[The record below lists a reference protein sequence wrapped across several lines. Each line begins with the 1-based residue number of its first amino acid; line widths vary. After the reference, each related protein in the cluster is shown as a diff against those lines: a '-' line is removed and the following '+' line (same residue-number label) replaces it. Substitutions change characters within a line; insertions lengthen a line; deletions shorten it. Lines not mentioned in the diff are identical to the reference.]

1 MSAPTIY
8 TDLEQGSPEWL
19 QARCGVVTASVI
31 GQLISSSAPGPGL
44 YVCSE
49 CFADVGEPCMSMARK
64 EPKPIKTFHGARH
77 VEAEKNAATS
87 APVLTVAT
95 SDKAQAAIL
104 RLAAERISGHVEE
117 TFTTWDMQR
126 GHDDEPKARDEY
138 EQRNNVTVDE
148 IGFMTRTIDGVTIGY
163 SPDGLV
169 ADDGLIECKSRR
181 QATQLAHWINGDKPS
196 VPAENMAQLQTGLLV
211 SGRDWID
218 YLGFAEGW
226 PTLEIRVYP
235 EAQWAAVIVAAA
247 KYAETEIQR
256 ITTTYTERTA
266 GLTPSER
273 TPELADLRF

>member
-1 MSAPTIY
+1 MSTPTIY

-31 GQLISSSAPGPGL
+31 GQLITWAKPAPLGYDCPRCGAEVNSSCLSVTRMTPTPL
-44 YVCSE
+44 KTMHSE
-49 CFADVGEPCMSMARK
+49 RIAVAAEADS
-64 EPKPIKTFHGARH
+64 
-77 VEAEKNAATS
+77 
-87 APVLTVAT
+87 VLTLAMT
-95 SDKAQAAIL
+95 DTARAAIL
-104 RLAAERISGHVEE
+104 RLAAERISAHVEE

-181 QATQLAHWINGDKPS
+181 QATQLAHWINGDQPS

-211 SGRDWID
+211 SRRDWID

-226 PTLEIRVYP
+226 PTLEIRVR
-235 EAQWAAVIVAAA
+235 ADGQWADVIVAAA
-247 KYAETEIQR
+247 KHAETEIQR

>member
-8 TDLEQGSPEWL
+8 ADLEQGSPAWL

-31 GQLISSSAPGPGL
+31 GQLITSSKPGADDYDCPKCFEPAGFPCISVASKELKLLKVMHSERFAVAAGSDAAPIL
-44 YVCSE
+44 S
-49 CFADVGEPCMSMARK
+49 
-64 EPKPIKTFHGARH
+64 
-77 VEAEKNAATS
+77 
-87 APVLTVAT
+87 VAMT
-95 SDKAQAAIL
+95 DTAQAAIL
-104 RLAAERISGHVEE
+104 RLAAERISNHVEE

-138 EQRNNVTVDE
+138 EQRHDVTVDE

-181 QATQLAHWINGDKPS
+181 QATQLAHWINGDEPS

-235 EAQWAAVIVAAA
+235 EAQWAAVITQAAR
-247 KYAETEIQR
+247 YAEEQIER

-273 TPELADLRF
+273 TPEIADLRF

>member
-1 MSAPTIY
+1 MSAPTIHA
-8 TDLEQGSPEWL
+8 DLEQGSDAWL

-31 GQLISSSAPGPGL
+31 GQLITSSKPGADAYDCPKCDAPIG
-44 YVCSE
+44 
-49 CFADVGEPCMSMARK
+49 DPCISVAAK
-64 EPKPIKTFHGARH
+64 EPKPLKVMHSERFA
-77 VEAEKNAATS
+77 VAAETNAAPILS
-87 APVLTVAT
+87 VAMT
-95 SDKAQAAIL
+95 DTAKAAIL

-138 EQRNNVTVDE
+138 EQRHDVTVDE
-148 IGFMTRTIDGVTIGY
+148 IGFMTRDIDGVTIGY

-235 EAQWAAVIVAAA
+235 EAQWAAVITQAAR
-247 KYAETEIQR
+247 YAEEQIER
-256 ITTTYTERTA
+256 ITTTYTQRTA

-273 TPELADLRF
+273 TPDIADLRF

>member
-1 MSAPTIY
+1 MSTPTIY
-8 TDLEQGSPEWL
+8 PDLEQGSDAWL

-31 GQLISSSAPGPGL
+31 GQLITSSKPG
-44 YVCSE
+44 
-49 CFADVGEPCMSMARK
+49 ADMYACPKCDASIGDPCISVAAK
-64 EPKPIKTFHGARH
+64 EPKPLKVMHSERF
-77 VEAEKNAATS
+77 
-87 APVLTVAT
+87 TVAAESNAEPILSIAMT
-95 SDKAQAAIL
+95 DTAQAAIL
-104 RLAAERISGHVEE
+104 RLAAERISGHVED

-138 EQRNNVTVDE
+138 EQRHDVTVDE
-148 IGFMTRTIDGVTIGY
+148 IGFMTREVDGVTIGY

-181 QATQLAHWINGDKPS
+181 QATQLAHWINGDEPS

-211 SGRDWID
+211 SRRDWID

-247 KYAETEIQR
+247 KYAEAEIQR